1 MVVHRASSR
10 PTGSAAQF
18 DRTCSGERWLTL
30 SSHTGS
36 YDVAPADRLAFSL
49 ARAALATSEHTALEH
64 VLRVHADLEAQTRDA
79 SGETAR
85 LLSRR
90 SEFVKRGIADD
101 GSARAGH
108 RVIAYVLP
116 ALNGLRRAYRE
127 STIPTWPAS
136 ALEPSLAPIDDL
148 ATSQLRITFA
158 ASEWDH
164 ADDDGTESGRAAI
177 VTLEAYENGSQLVI
191 SPATNALASLE
202 LQQTYWSSLL
212 LSSPTVSSADN
223 EQRWKLL
230 RESKVGELA
239 QVDAARRKDA
249 ERIGRQAIG
258 LWHAEL
264 TAVEEDRADL
274 SATELLISSLVSRCP
289 RTHAPY
295 VSGGC

>member
-1 MVVHRASSR
+1 M
-10 PTGSAAQF
+10 
-18 DRTCSGERWLTL
+18 
-30 SSHTGS
+30 
-36 YDVAPADRLAFSL
+36 
-49 ARAALATSEHTALEH
+49 
-64 VLRVHADLEAQTRDA
+64 
-79 SGETAR
+79 
-85 LLSRR
+85 
-90 SEFVKRGIADD
+90 
-101 GSARAGH
+101 
-108 RVIAYVLP
+108 IAYVLP

-177 VTLEAYENGSQLVI
+177 VTLEAYENGSQLAI